1 MLNILIADQDLSV
14 LDSLTSGLARAGH
27 SPIPVTSWE
36 QAVAHA
42 RGTGFDVAICDIETC
57 GLEGQALVRNL
68 KHLAPPME
76 VILTT
81 SRATVRE
88 AIATIRA
95 TAADYLPKPVNLG
108 HLLHRL
114 ADLVSG
120 SRRSLLDSP
129 DPRASTAD
137 ALEERSGM
145 VGQSPEMVQLRSRIA
160 AIAESDTAVL
170 VTGESG
176 TGKELVARSLHRES
190 RRGAGPMITVNAAAL
205 PAGLVE
211 AELFGHERGAFTG
224 ADRRRDG
231 RFLAAHNGTLFLDE
245 IGDLPLGA
253 QAKLLRV
260 LQEGTFEPLG
270 SSKTLRVDVR
280 LISAT
285 NRDLEAMVAA
295 GRFREDLLFR
305 LRVFEIQVPPLRQ
318 RVADLPLLVA
328 RLLDR
333 LERPGEP
340 GAPLA
345 AATWEALM
353 RYPFPG
359 NVRELEN
366 TLTHALV
373 LSRGQPEI
381 LPRHLPPEVVE
392 HAEALRTPGP
402 AAPNSLSAA
411 VEEFE
416 RAYIQRALEMTGGEK
431 KKAAQIL
438 GISRQ
443 CLYQKIAGP

>member
-1 MLNILIADQDLSV
+1 M
-14 LDSLTSGLARAGH
+14 
-27 SPIPVTSWE
+27 
-36 QAVAHA
+36 
-42 RGTGFDVAICDIETC
+42 
-57 GLEGQALVRNL
+57 
-68 KHLAPPME
+68 
-76 VILTT
+76 
-81 SRATVRE
+81 
-88 AIATIRA
+88 
-95 TAADYLPKPVNLG
+95 
-108 HLLHRL
+108 
-114 ADLVSG
+114 
-120 SRRSLLDSP
+120 
-129 DPRASTAD
+129 
-137 ALEERSGM
+137 
-145 VGQSPEMVQLRSRIA
+145 GQSAEMVQLRERIA
-160 AIAESDTAVL
+160 AIADSDTAVL
-170 VTGESG
+170 ITGESG
-176 TGKELVARSLHRES
+176 TGKELVARALHRES
-190 RRGAGPMITVNAAAL
+190 RRTHRPVVTVNAAAL

-231 RFLAAHNGTLFLDE
+231 RFLAAHSGTLFLDE

-305 LRVFEIQVPPLRQ
+305 LRVFEITVPPLRQ

-333 LERPGEP
+333 LARPGEQRP
-340 GAPLA
+340 PLSA
-345 AATWEALM
+345 AAWDALM

-373 LSRGQPEI
+373 MARGQPEI
-381 LPRHLPPEVVE
+381 LPRHLPAEVAE
-392 HAEALRTPGP
+392 HAEAIRTPGP
-402 AAPNSLSAA
+402 AARNSLSAA
-411 VEEFE
+411 VEQFE